1 MRFSDSPQNSPRK
14 TNYNSVPQI
23 EKLPLKSIPDQ
34 KPQVKI
40 EKLSTFAPSYVPKN
54 LSNKLKE

>member
-14 TNYNSVPQI
+14 TNYNSVRQI
-23 EKLPLKSIPDQ
+23 EKLPLKSFPDK

-40 EKLSTFAPSYVPKN
+40 EKLSTFAPSYVP
-54 LSNKLKE
+54 